1 MEAWG
6 RGTANAV
13 GNAVPEH
20 AIEIVH
26 VISVNILFIL
36 VSL

>member
-6 RGTANAV
+6 RETANALR
-13 GNAVPEH
+13 AVPEH